1 MQATS
6 LHRRRLLAGAALYA
20 AFPWLAEAQALAP
33 PSGKV
38 VLTLTGALRQRN
50 TAEGAAF
57 DLAMLQSLPR
67 HSFATRT
74 PWYSK
79 QPRTFTG
86 VLLREL
92 LAAVGGQATIMHAT
106 ALNDYSADIP
116 ATDWTDNDALLAYWL
131 DGKPMSVR
139 DKGPLVVI
147 FPFDDHPELRTAVHY
162 GRSIWQLTG
171 IDLR

>member
-6 LHRRRLLAGAALYA
+6 LHRRRFLAGAALCA
-20 AFPWLAEAQALAP
+20 ALPWPALAQALAP

-38 VLTLTGALRQRN
+38 MLTLTGALRQRN
-50 TAEGAAF
+50 TATGAAF
-57 DLAMLQSLPR
+57 DMVMLQSLPR
-67 HSFATRT
+67 HSFSTRT

-86 VLLREL
+86 VLLRDL
-92 LAAVGGQATIMHAT
+92 LAAVGGQATRMHAT

-116 ATDWTDNDALLAYWL
+116 ASDWTDNDALLAYWL

-139 DKGPLVVI
+139 EKGPLVVI

-162 GRSIWQLTG
+162 GRSIWQLTS